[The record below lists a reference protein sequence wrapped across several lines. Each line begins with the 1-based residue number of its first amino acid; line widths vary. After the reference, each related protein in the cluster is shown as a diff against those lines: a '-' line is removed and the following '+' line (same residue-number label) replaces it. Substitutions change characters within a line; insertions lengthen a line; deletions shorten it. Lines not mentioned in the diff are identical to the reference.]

1 VEETTFKNAINKK
14 EINMDFLK
22 TILGEELFKQV
33 QEKINAHNGNEEN
46 KENQVKLANLG
57 KGEYVDRNKYS
68 SLEAERNEATKLIN
82 ELKKTNK
89 GNEEL
94 QGRISNYETKIQELE
109 TKLSQERLASAIKIN
124 LLNAKAT
131 DIDYLTFKLGNDLKL
146 NENGEIE
153 GWKDKLDAL
162 KIQLP
167 NFFEASQSK
176 EYVDGKLPQ
185 TETNET
191 TNLKDYLKMS
201 YQQRVEFA
209 EKNPEAFKNL
219 K

>member
-1 VEETTFKNAINKK
+1 
-14 EINMDFLK
+14 MDFLK

-57 KGEYVDRNKYS
+57 KGEYVDKNKYS

-82 ELKKTNK
+82 ELKKTTK

-94 QGRISNYETKIQELE
+94 QGKISNYETKIHELE

-146 NENGEIE
+146 NEKGEIE

-162 KIQLP
+162 KLQLP

-176 EYVDGKLPQ
+176 EYAEGKLPQ
-185 TETNET
+185 TETSET
-191 TNLKDYLKMS
+191 ITKQDWLKMN
-201 YQQRVEFA
+201 YQQRAEFA
-209 EKNPEAFKNL
+209 EKNPEAFNNL

>member
-1 VEETTFKNAINKK
+1 ME
-14 EINMDFLK
+14 FLK
-22 TILGEELFKQV
+22 SILGEELFAKV
-33 QEKINAHNGNEEN
+33 TEKINAHNGNEEN
-46 KENQVKLANLG
+46 KENQIKLANLG
-57 KGEYVDRNKYS
+57 KGEYVDKNKYS

-94 QGRISNYETKIQELE
+94 QGRISNYEAKIQELE
-109 TKLSQERLASAIKIN
+109 TKLSQERLANAIKIN

-146 NENGEIE
+146 NEKGEIE

-162 KIQLP
+162 KLQLP
-167 NFFEASQSK
+167 NFFEASQHK
-176 EYVDGKLPQ
+176 EYADGKLPQ

-191 TNLKDYLKMS
+191 MTMQDFLKMN
-201 YQQRVEFA
+201 YQQRTEFA
-209 EKNPEAFKNL
+209 EKNPEAFNNL
-219 K
+219 R